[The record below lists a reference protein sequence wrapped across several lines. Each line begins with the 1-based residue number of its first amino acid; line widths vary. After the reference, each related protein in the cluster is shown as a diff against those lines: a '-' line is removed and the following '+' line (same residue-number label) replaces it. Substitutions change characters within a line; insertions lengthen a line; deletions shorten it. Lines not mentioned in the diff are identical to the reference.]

1 MFANSRAQKS
11 KKIDQI
17 TSFEWKIL
25 KDYSLALK
33 PVAIGLDI
41 LQGDKKS
48 CQGYILPTLF
58 GIKASLAENIEER
71 LFTSDYGIIMNDC
84 VAESIDSRFQSIM
97 KFNEENKELILSA
110 SIHPNF
116 KISWIER
123 ETDREYAQ

>member
-33 PVAIGLDI
+33 LVAIGLDI

-110 SIHPNF
+110 SIHSSKN
-116 KISWIER
+116 IHR
-123 ETDREYAQ
+123 